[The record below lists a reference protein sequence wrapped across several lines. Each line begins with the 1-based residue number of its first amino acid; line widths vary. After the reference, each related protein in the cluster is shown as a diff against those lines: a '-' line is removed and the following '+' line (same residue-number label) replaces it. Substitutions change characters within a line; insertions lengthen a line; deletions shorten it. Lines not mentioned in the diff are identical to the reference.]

1 MQPSTLHQIWSLADT
16 RKSGTLNQTEF
27 IIAMH
32 YITRVLAGHPLPP
45 SLPASIYAAAATGRM
60 KSPVMSHQS
69 PTIRRQD
76 TMPFTGGQ
84 SHHPGRGDL
93 DISNDEFNKY
103 KKFFEQLDT
112 NHSGFISGM
121 FIKVLDHVF

>member
-1 MQPSTLHQIWSLADT
+1 
-16 RKSGTLNQTEF
+16 
-27 IIAMH
+27 MH

-93 DISNDEFNKY
+93 DISSDEFNKY

-121 FIKVLDHVF
+121 FKLLDHVF

>member
-1 MQPSTLHQIWSLADT
+1 
-16 RKSGTLNQTEF
+16 
-27 IIAMH
+27 
-32 YITRVLAGHPLPP
+32 
-45 SLPASIYAAAATGRM
+45 M

-93 DISNDEFNKY
+93 DISSDEFNKY

-112 NHSGFISGM
+112 NHSGFISGGDAVVFFRHSKLSESDLARIWDLADTNQTGQLNLQQFAVAM
-121 FIKVLDHVF
+121 HLINRRMSGGQIPTTLSDNVLHDIHPL